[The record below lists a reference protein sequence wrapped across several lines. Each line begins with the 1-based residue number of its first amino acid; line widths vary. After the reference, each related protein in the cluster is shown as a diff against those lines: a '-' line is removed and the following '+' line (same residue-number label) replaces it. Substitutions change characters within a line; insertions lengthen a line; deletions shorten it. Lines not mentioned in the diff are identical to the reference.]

1 MIAALALG
9 TILALGV
16 LAFVLAPL
24 VTGEPRPPR
33 RISRQRGP
41 PSSSD
46 LSIVALREVEF
57 DRATG
62 KLSDADYATLR
73 ERYATEA
80 LAAMRAAATRAPELA
95 DDPVE
100 AAVRA
105 YRAAH
110 STCTRCGIRPE
121 ADAIYCSHCGGFLA
135 GKCDRCGIPVTASGI
150 RYCIDCGHRLAA

>member
-1 MIAALALG
+1 MIGALVVG
-9 TILALGV
+9 TVLAVAV

-24 VTGEPRPPR
+24 IIGVKRSAAPHSALRTPN
-33 RISRQRGP
+33 
-41 PSSSD
+41 SSD
-46 LSIVALREVEF
+46 FAISALREIEF

-73 ERYATEA
+73 ERYANEA
-80 LAAMRAAATRAPELA
+80 LTAMRRGTSSTPVAS

-105 YRAAH
+105 YRDAH
-110 STCTRCGIRPE
+110 PTCAKCGIRPE
-121 ADAIYCSHCGGFLA
+121 ADAIYCSNCGGFLP
-135 GKCDRCGIPVTASGI
+135 GNCDSCGTAVTASGI